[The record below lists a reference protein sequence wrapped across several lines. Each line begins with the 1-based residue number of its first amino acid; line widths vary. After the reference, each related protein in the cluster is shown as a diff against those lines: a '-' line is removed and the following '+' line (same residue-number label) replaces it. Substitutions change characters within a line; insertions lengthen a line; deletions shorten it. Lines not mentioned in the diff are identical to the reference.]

1 MANPNKSRGTRF
13 ESAVRDYLNRELGL
27 TDDDGNL
34 RDVFSPLNVRRA
46 AQEGARDVGDI
57 HAVPVVIE
65 AKDVKSP
72 AVPTWLRQAEREAVN
87 AGFPFG
93 VVVHKVR
100 GRSVAYARVHL
111 SEATLSRMASTL
123 GTTDAELSEQFD
135 MMRSDR
141 RTTTYYTL
149 SLANFV
155 GLLQALRAQR

>member
-1 MANPNKSRGTRF
+1 VANPNKSRGTRF

-72 AVPTWLRQAEREAVN
+72 AVPSWLRQAEREATN

-93 VVVHKVR
+93 VVCHKVR
-100 GRSVAYARVHL
+100 GRGVAYARVHL
-111 SEATLSRMASTL
+111 TDRTLAAMAEHL
-123 GTTDAELSEQFD
+123 GTSDVELADRFEMD
-135 MMRSDR
+135 RSDR
-141 RTTTYYTL
+141 RATTYYTL
-149 SLANFV
+149 PLSRFV
-155 GLLQALRAQR
+155 GLLRALRETR

>member
-1 MANPNKSRGTRF
+1 VANPNKSRGTRF

-72 AVPTWLRQAEREAVN
+72 AVPTWLRQAEREAAN

-100 GRSVAYARVHL
+100 GRSVGYARVHL
-111 SEATLSRMASTL
+111 SEVALSRMASTL
-123 GTTDAELSEQFD
+123 GTTDAELPEQFD
-135 MMRSDR
+135 MTRSDR

-149 SLANFV
+149 PLANFV